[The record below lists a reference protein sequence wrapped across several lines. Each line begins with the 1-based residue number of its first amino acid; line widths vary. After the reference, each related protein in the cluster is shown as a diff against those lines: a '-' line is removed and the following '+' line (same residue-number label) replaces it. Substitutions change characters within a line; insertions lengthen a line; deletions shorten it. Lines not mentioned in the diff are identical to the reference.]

1 VLIFIG
7 PFSLQR
13 GGINKK
19 KKYKQDKPHINK
31 TNKGNKEEIKIMM
44 YKEPRGD
51 SPFL

>member
-13 GGINKK
+13 GGINKRK
-19 KKYKQDKPHINK
+19 IQTRQTHINK
-31 TNKGNKEEIKIMM
+31 TNKGNKAEIKIMM

>member
-1 VLIFIG
+1 LA
-7 PFSLQR
+7 PSLFREGASIREKIQTR
-13 GGINKK
+13 
-19 KKYKQDKPHINK
+19 QTHINK